1 MSKKPVSI
9 QKAIETTRDFMDMT
23 PFNFTDYF
31 ICGSI
36 RREKETV
43 GDVDLIITGD
53 FPTGGLAQ
61 KYKESGGEK
70 SQTFNYKG
78 VQINIWKCEP
88 NQLGGFILY
97 ATGSGNFGKA
107 LRSLAIDNGYKLSQ
121 YGLFDRKTDKLIE
134 CTSEKKIFNILGLKW
149 IPPIHREKKLKVLY
163 RAYKMISVNDESF
176 ENRLLGRIED
186 KKKYPEE
193 LWAILPIVIPV
204 GLLKDFIKGDR

>member
-9 QKAIETTRDFMDMT
+9 EKAIEITREFMDMT
-23 PFNFTDYF
+23 PFKFIDYF

-36 RREKETV
+36 RRGKQTV
-43 GDVDLIITGD
+43 GDVDLIITED
-53 FPTGGLAQ
+53 FPKDGDAQ

-78 VQINIWKCEP
+78 VQINMWKCKP

-97 ATGSGNFGKA
+97 ATGSGSFGRA

-121 YGLFDRKTDKLIE
+121 YGLFNRKTDKLIE
-134 CTSEKKIFNILGLKW
+134 CTSEKRIFNILGLKW
-149 IPPIHREKKLKVLY
+149 IPPIHRDKKLKALY
-163 RAYKMISVNDESF
+163 RAYKLTSINDESF
-176 ENRLLGRIED
+176 ESRLLGRIED

-204 GLLKDFIKGDR
+204 GLLKDFIKGR